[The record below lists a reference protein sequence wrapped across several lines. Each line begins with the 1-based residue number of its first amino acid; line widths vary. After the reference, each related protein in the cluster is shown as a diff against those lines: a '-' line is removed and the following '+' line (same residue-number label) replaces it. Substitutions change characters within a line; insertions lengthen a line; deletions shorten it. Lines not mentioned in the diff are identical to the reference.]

1 MRFMQQLRT
10 NDLINWI
17 SPYTNLFVKNGKFN
31 FWIFNWGKLNFSNRT
46 PEYIC
51 NRTGFKKKL
60 YLHDNKYL
68 CIFRRTANFPWI
80 FVYQVF
86 SFVSWKVEIFLNV
99 ILVLFL
105 LRFIWGKFKELNI
118 SYNIENINR
127 PQNLKTVILK
137 TLGFTYLN
145 PHVYSDTVFILGNL
159 SKNFLLKEKI
169 FFALGASAA
178 SVLFFYCLGYMT
190 GLSAKFISGKY
201 TWKCINIFI
210 ILFMTALVV
219 YIIYGTFSHAFLL

>member
-1 MRFMQQLRT
+1 ME
-10 NDLINWI
+10 NLIFGFLTGGSLILVLGPQNI
-17 SPYTNLFVKNGKFN
+17 FVIEQGLKRNY
-31 FWIFNWGKLNFSNRT
+31 IFTITTICAFSDV
-46 PEYIC
+46 
-51 NRTGFKKKL
+51 L
-60 YLHDNKYL
+60 L
-68 CIFRRTANFPWI
+68 IFLGI

-105 LRFIWGKFKELNI
+105 LKFIWGKFKELNI

-169 FFALGASAA
+169 IFALGASAA
-178 SVLFFYCLGYMT
+178 SVLFFYCLGYMS

-201 TWKCINIFI
+201 TWKYINIFI

-219 YIIYGTFSHAFLL
+219 YIIYGTFSRPLLL

>member
-1 MRFMQQLRT
+1 ME
-10 NDLINWI
+10 NLIFGFLTGGSLILVIGPQNI
-17 SPYTNLFVKNGKFN
+17 FVIEQGLKRN
-31 FWIFNWGKLNFSNRT
+31 FIFTITTICAFSDV
-46 PEYIC
+46 
-51 NRTGFKKKL
+51 L
-60 YLHDNKYL
+60 L
-68 CIFRRTANFPWI
+68 IFLGI

-105 LRFIWGKFKELNI
+105 LKFIWGKFKELNI

-169 FFALGASAA
+169 IFALGASAA
-178 SVLFFYCLGYMT
+178 SVLFFYCLGYMS

-201 TWKCINIFI
+201 TWKYINIFI

-219 YIIYGTFSHAFLL
+219 YIIYGTFSRVLLI